1 MKNRVK
7 ITTLERILDII
18 YPCYCKGC
26 GKIGEVFC
34 GRCIFNNM
42 KKNPPISTVKDRD
55 FRRIMAAGM
64 RVDAMKILVSEYKF
78 QARRHYARALAF
90 YLFLSAKRVFPGF
103 SGESKEKYVL
113 VPLPTIQKHIRERGF
128 DHIKKLTDELSAI
141 SGIPVVSVIKRN
153 KNTVQVGS
161 SAKRRLEQ
169 AKEAY
174 LIDSRAIFDE
184 ESHFILVDDVWT
196 TGATMRAARGVL
208 VAELK
213 RRKVKNIKISA
224 IFLAKNSGQDF

>member
-7 ITTLERILDII
+7 ITTLEQILDII

-26 GKIGEVFC
+26 EKIGEAFC
-34 GRCIFNNM
+34 ARCIFDNM
-42 KKNPPISTVKDRD
+42 KKNPPFSTENDKD
-55 FRRIMAAGM
+55 FKRIVASGM
-64 RVDAMKILVSEYKF
+64 RVDVLKNLVSEYKF
-78 QARRHYARALAF
+78 QARRHYARALGF
-90 YLFLSAKRVFPGF
+90 YLFWAAKRFFPDF
-103 SGESKEKYVL
+103 SGSSKENYVL

-128 DHIKKLTDELSAI
+128 DHIKKLTEEISAI
-141 SGIPVVSVIKRN
+141 SDIPVVSILKRR

-161 SAKRRLEQ
+161 SAKKRLEQ

-174 LIDSRAIFDE
+174 LIDFKAVFNK

-208 VAELK
+208 AAELK
-213 RRKVKNIKISA
+213 RRGVKDIKISA
-224 IFLAKNSGQDF
+224 IFLAKNDGYKF